1 MTTVRKTEP
10 DDYSTFRGWLTTT
23 ENVISY
29 TGTDFSWED
38 FDDSDN
44 PEMSAT
50 VARHIRSHTM
60 VDDRGTA
67 LGLVVAYPNFDYPWV
82 WNLEVFVDPAERSA
96 GRGSEL
102 LRFAVNDL
110 FNNTFCTVLEGIIAE
125 DNDASLAAFQKF
137 GDVVGRI
144 NGYFKR
150 KESAD
155 VGGIRVALTKEAW
168 RNHV

>member
-82 WNLEVFVDPAERSA
+82 WTSKCSLIQLKGRPGAAQNCFASRSMTYSTTPSA
-96 GRGSEL
+96 PSWKELSQKTTTPLSRLSRSSGMSSGASTDISNGRN
-102 LRFAVNDL
+102 R
-110 FNNTFCTVLEGIIAE
+110 
-125 DNDASLAAFQKF
+125 
-137 GDVVGRI
+137 
-144 NGYFKR
+144 
-150 KESAD
+150 
-155 VGGIRVALTKEAW
+155 LT
-168 RNHV
+168 